1 MGAHG
6 INFQNTNLS
15 LTLWS
20 IWGGSI
26 DFSPKQFWYLF
37 EKKIQLGRLQKNHI
51 FTLPQGST
59 LLSYY
64 YIQHNAIL
72 YKTNIPNTDCIFV
85 TIAVILQREI
95 SPILLVVIG
104 ENYNIENL

>member
-1 MGAHG
+1 MVSIFKIQTYHWHCEVFEVVVLISHPNNFG
-6 INFQNTNLS
+6 I
-15 LTLWS
+15 
-20 IWGGSI
+20 
-26 DFSPKQFWYLF
+26 YLK
-37 EKKIQLGRLQKNHI
+37 KKIQLGRLQKNHI